1 MLLLLQIF
9 LTTVSVLS
17 NKAAIWILLHLLNKL
32 GKSGFAY
39 KITVVMAEKA
49 ISTCINIILNGK
61 CQFLEV
67 KCYQMTF
74 CLQIGIPR
82 EKGIQTCP
90 CLENVMS
97 VSLERTS

>member
-1 MLLLLQIF
+1 MLLLLQVF

-17 NKAAIWILLHLLNKL
+17 NKAAIWILLPLLYKL
-32 GKSGFAY
+32 GKGFTY

-90 CLENVMS
+90 CLENVTS